1 MPRAL
6 NPIASCI
13 AVVGLLGL
21 SACASRPVDSQLLG
35 ERYFTTNID
44 TYPVHIASVDGQSTT
59 VRPQLVEPGTRRL
72 LLRGPPGGAGF
83 SVVEPFM
90 LDVKPCTRYYIVAV
104 KANRLDTNFTPRVDY
119 EMPLGS
125 SCQARASS

>member
-1 MPRAL
+1 MRSSRH
-6 NPIASCI
+6 PIAACI

-21 SACASRPVDSQLLG
+21 AGCASRPVDSQLLG

-72 LLRGPPGGAGF
+72 LLRGPPGGAGV
-83 SVVEPFM
+83 SAVEVFM

-104 KANRLDTNFTPRVDY
+104 KANPLDTSFKPRVDY

-125 SCQARASS
+125 SCRPAASS